1 MKVLKIIFVVL
12 LFPSCVSYQ
21 AVNKR
26 DKTVTKEMIANLKAG
41 KRYEFELK
49 TGNTLTITIE
59 KLDAEQLIGFH
70 HTHDSLGRMVTNP
83 FSDSFENLEKN
94 TAKISVSKFNP
105 FLTSMALLT
114 VPAAIIG
121 LFFLIHD
128 IVVKTF

>member
-1 MKVLKIIFVVL
+1 MVLIVLLSVAL

-26 DKTVTKEMIANLKAG
+26 DKTVTKEMIANLKPG

-49 TGNTLTITIE
+49 TGNTLKVTIE
-59 KLDAEQLIGFH
+59 RLESDQLIGFYH
-70 HTHDSLGRMVTNP
+70 AYDSLGRVATNP

-105 FLTSMALLT
+105 YLTFLTILT
-114 VPAAIIG
+114 VPATIA
-121 LFFLIHD
+121 LVVAFRD
-128 IVVKTF
+128 ILVVH